1 MERRDR
7 RVRSEC
13 QAQTLDLRE
22 IKDREGLRGCQ
33 EKWARK
39 GHGGQEVRAERE
51 CTEKRRI
58 ERAAVS

>member
-1 MERRDR
+1 MDRRDR

-13 QAQTLDLRE
+13 QAQTLDLRA
-22 IKDREGLRGCQ
+22 IKGREDLRECQ
-33 EKWARK
+33 VKWDRK
-39 GHGGQEVRAERE
+39 GNGDQEVRAERE